1 MEERKMN
8 KLEKVQKFME
18 VNKVVITKIG
28 EKEWKE
34 KRADTKL
41 GLESMIQSIKQL
53 LNLGVLIS
61 IEENQLDIIEMHLE
75 ILLSYYDER
84 SKKSEKEYCDGK

>member
-1 MEERKMN
+1 MANTKME
-8 KLEKVQKFME
+8 
-18 VNKVVITKIG
+18 

-41 GLESMIQSIKQL
+41 GLESMIQRIKQL
-53 LNLGVLIS
+53 LNLGVLIN

-75 ILLSYYDER
+75 TLLSYYDER
-84 SKKSEKEYCDGK
+84 SKKSEREYYNGK

>member
-1 MEERKMN
+1 
-8 KLEKVQKFME
+8 ME
-18 VNKVVITKIG
+18 VNKVANTKME

-41 GLESMIQSIKQL
+41 GLESMIQRIKQL
-53 LNLGVLIS
+53 LNLGVLIN

-75 ILLSYYDER
+75 TLLSYYDER
-84 SKKSEKEYCDGK
+84 SKKSEREYYNGK